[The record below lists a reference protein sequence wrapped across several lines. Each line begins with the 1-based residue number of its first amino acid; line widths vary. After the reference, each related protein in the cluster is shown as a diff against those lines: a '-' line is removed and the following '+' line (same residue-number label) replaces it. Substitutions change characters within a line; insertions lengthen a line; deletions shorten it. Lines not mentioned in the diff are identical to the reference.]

1 MTNDGT
7 SIPIDEDGYITL
19 TSPDSYKTY
28 LLLGKINSYVEVNCV
43 DSYTL
48 TGGPQE
54 PFEVLSLKIPKKKL
68 IDISSDFDKPNSIVA
83 GKSRI
88 SVNYYGKCDN
98 MIVTKCKVS
107 GNNYNITAYHECEII
122 RGLQIEAELNMDV
135 LSTIKYLISEVDK
148 KLGYSS
154 GKYSEEGGI
163 VWKYDD
169 NLWPSVDAT
178 ESSSI
183 TGTKVS
189 IPPGVNAW
197 FALQVCAMAIGCRVF
212 FANDK
217 VYIIDYRLPFK
228 KEDEDEEKDEDED
241 FNDISEVD
249 LYSNRES
256 SYAYGSMISAPEY
269 GEEGFD
275 TVVNS
280 ITINGVETAINDQH
294 NVNAISINVPESIA
308 YFGQRN
314 ASTIDTKFLPVQ
326 MCLAFGET
334 YLSYLSEPQQSITI
348 EFKEQS
354 YDNSNSYT
362 SARGLVW
369 SPMFPVLSRVGTFKD
384 TKDSVSV
391 DNTDVYGNIMPQKL
405 YLSTYT
411 RNYPK
416 GSSTYTFGVMDNISL
431 SQSTSQ
437 ILTAVGGIVNYR

>member
-1 MTNDGT
+1 MTKDNAP
-7 SIPIDEDGYITL
+7 IPIDEEGYVTI
-19 TSPDSYKTY
+19 TSPDGYRSY
-28 LLLGKINSYVEVNCV
+28 LLLGKINSFTEVNCV

-122 RGLQIEAELNMDV
+122 RGLQIEGELNMDII
-135 LSTIKYLISEVDK
+135 SIIKYLISKVDE
-148 KLGYSS
+148 KLGYLSK
-154 GKYSEEGGI
+154 KYSKEGGI
-163 VWKYDD
+163 VWRYDD
-169 NLWPSVDAT
+169 TLWPSVDAPPST
-178 ESSSI
+178 SI
-183 TGTKVS
+183 TETKVL

-217 VYIIDYRLPFK
+217 VYIIDYRLPFNN
-228 KEDEDEEKDEDED
+228 KDEG

-256 SYAYGSMISAPEY
+256 SYAYGSMISVPEY

-280 ITINGVETAINDQH
+280 ITINGVGTAINDQY
-294 NVNAISINVPESIA
+294 NMNAISISVPESIA

-314 ASTIDTKFLPVQ
+314 ASNIDTKFLHVQ

-334 YLSYLSEPQQSITI
+334 YLSYLSEPQQSITV

-354 YDNSNSYT
+354 YDNSNSFT

-369 SPMFPVLSRVGTFKD
+369 SPMFPVLSRVGTFRD

-391 DNTDVYGNIMPQKL
+391 NNTDVYGNIMPQKL

-437 ILTAVGGIVNYR
+437 ILTAVGGIVNYK